1 MKKALSALVAVVLV
15 CASVG
20 RAADDDNAKKII
32 GKWEITKSDDVPA
45 GTTVEFTKDGKVIA
59 IAKAEGKEVKVEGT
73 YKVEK
78 DKLISK
84 LTVNGKTIEDTDEI
98 VKLTDDALELRDK
111 DKKVTTL
118 KKKK

>member
-1 MKKALSALVAVVLV
+1 MKALSAFVAVVLV

-32 GKWEITKSDDVPA
+32 GKWEISKSEDLPA

-59 IAKAEGKEVKVEGT
+59 TAKVEGKEVKLEGT

-78 DKLISK
+78 DKLTSK
-84 LTVNGKTIEDTDEI
+84 ITVNGKTVEDTDDI
-98 VKLTDDALELRDK
+98 VKLTDDTLELRDK